1 MSPAPTSSAIT
12 FDVAIIGGGLV
23 GASLACALA
32 PLGLKLCLLEAVTP
46 RAAEQPSYDDRTL
59 ALSASSCRI
68 LQGLDLWAKLQ
79 PHATAISEIHVSEM
93 NQPGSVLLDP
103 AELGLES
110 FGHVVEAR
118 EFGRAALAKLNELPQ
133 LSLICPAQ
141 VQSLKTAADGVQI
154 TYLSGDAEK
163 SLHARLVVGADGAES
178 LVRAAMQ
185 VEVERHD
192 YGQTAIICNV
202 TPEQPHR
209 GRAFENFTPTGPF
222 ALLPHRDGRCGL
234 VWSVASDQA
243 EALMALDDA
252 AFLHQAEARF
262 GNKLGAWQKIGKRS
276 SYPLKLVRAKSDRR
290 PRTLILGNA
299 AHAIHPITAQ
309 GFNLGLRDVAV
320 LAEVL
325 AEARSRNSAGKSA
338 GNSAG
343 KSAGKS
349 AGNSAGDSGRQ
360 ADEFDPG
367 AESLLRAYS
376 TWRVDD
382 QAETIAYTD
391 GLVRLYANPTALA
404 GAARQVGLLA
414 HRLLPS
420 LRRRLAI
427 KAMGFR
433 GRIPRLALGEK
444 LGGA

>member
-1 MSPAPTSSAIT
+1 MSPATTPTDT
-12 FDVAIIGGGLV
+12 DFFDVAIIGGGLV

-46 RAAEQPSYDDRTL
+46 RASAQPSYDDRTL

-68 LQGLDLWAKLQ
+68 LQGLGLWGSLQ
-79 PHATAISEIHVSEM
+79 DHATAIREIQVSEM
-93 NQPGSVLLDP
+93 HQPGSVLLDP

-118 EFGRAALAKLNELPQ
+118 EFGRAVLEQLDKLPQ
-133 LSLICPAQ
+133 LKLICPAQ
-141 VQSLKTAADGVQI
+141 VQSLKTEEKGVRVS
-154 TYLSGDAEK
+154 YASGDSEK
-163 SLHARLVVGADGAES
+163 SLQACLVVGADGAES
-178 LVRAAMQ
+178 VVRNTMQ

-192 YGQTAIICNV
+192 YDQTAIICNV
-202 TPEQPHR
+202 TPEKAHQ
-209 GRAFENFTPTGPF
+209 GRAFESFTPTGPF

-234 VWSVASDQA
+234 VWSVASEQA
-243 EALMALDDA
+243 AGLMALDDA
-252 AFLHQAEARF
+252 EFMQQAEARF
-262 GNKLGAWQKIGKRS
+262 GQKLGNWQKIGKRS
-276 SYPLKLVRAKSDRR
+276 SYPLKLVWARTDWR

-299 AHAIHPITAQ
+299 AHAIHPVTAQ

-320 LAEVL
+320 LAELL
-325 AEARSRNSAGKSA
+325 ADASHRQ
-338 GNSAG
+338 
-343 KSAGKS
+343 
-349 AGNSAGDSGRQ
+349 GD
-360 ADEFDPG
+360 DFDPG
-367 AESLLRAYS
+367 AEGLLHAYS
-376 TWRVDD
+376 AWRVDD

-391 GLVRLYANPTALA
+391 GLARLFANPTAMA
-404 GAARQVGLLA
+404 SAARRVGLLA

-433 GRIPRLALGEK
+433 GRIPRLALGER